1 MSVLTGAFRV
11 AAVST
16 GVRATMMKRAAMP
29 VAMQGM
35 YSDFVRRTDCLVRN
49 YSDHSETFEEF
60 NDRYL
65 KFFESVEDQFEAQR
79 GLNNAFAQDL
89 VPSPEVIEAALRA
102 ARRVNDFPLAV
113 RVFEGIKHKVMNEN
127 QYKQYLEVLKPVRE
141 ELGITLKEELYSA

>member
-1 MSVLTGAFRV
+1 
-11 AAVST
+11 
-16 GVRATMMKRAAMP
+16 
-29 VAMQGM
+29 MQ
-35 YSDFVRRTDCLVRN
+35 VRN

>member
-29 VAMQGM
+29 VAMQ
-35 YSDFVRRTDCLVRN
+35 VRN